1 MSDGPLEILED
12 IKERMISGRPLDVA
26 LAFRI
31 EACIASLRAQ
41 PQTPAPAPSLTIPSR
56 PDEDL
61 CVNKVSAPRS
71 FEPGGEP
78 RVFVADS
85 VEGINSVIRDET
97 MQEGDGHASGAFG
110 GVAERIG
117 GMFRRE

>member
-41 PQTPAPAPSLTIPSR
+41 SAPTRAPSLTVPSQ
-56 PDEDL
+56 PPENL
-61 CVNKVSAPRS
+61 CVDKVSTPKS

-85 VEGINSVIRDET
+85 IEGINSVIRDET

>member
-41 PQTPAPAPSLTIPSR
+41 PQTPAPAPP
-56 PDEDL
+56 EDL
-61 CVNKVSAPRS
+61 CVNTVSAPRS

-97 MQEGDGHASGAFG
+97 MHEGDGHASGAFG

>member
-1 MSDGPLEILED
+1 MSGGPLEILED

-41 PQTPAPAPSLTIPSR
+41 PQTPAPAPTPA
-56 PDEDL
+56 PPENP

>member
-1 MSDGPLEILED
+1 MSDSPLAILED

-31 EACIASLRAQ
+31 EACISSLRA
-41 PQTPAPAPSLTIPSR
+41 PASAPAPSLTVPSQ
-56 PDEDL
+56 PPENL
-61 CVNKVSAPRS
+61 CADKVSAPRS

-78 RVFVADS
+78 HVFVADS
-85 VEGINSVIRDET
+85 VEGINSVIRNET
-97 MQEGDGHASGAFG
+97 MGEGDGHASGAFG